1 VCWRGPTR
9 ALGRNHWRQIEQGL
23 FRGAGIGNYDDDC
36 SGGCTR
42 PFTVIVVH
50 SRRGIGS
57 AICVSV
63 LSASHLEE
71 QPPGTFLICPVC
83 WWEDDDAQFRRP
95 DLVGGAN
102 GVSLEQA
109 RRNYSECGI
118 SDPAARRYQRNATD
132 IIFTYW
138 LVGSGWALGNIADGR
153 RGYKMI
159 PTYLSDALGD
169 LIHAVNCVFDTAM
182 RNVPGRMNL
191 ESGYGRSF
199 AATIDSTF
207 RSADFGNG
215 TWENPSIP
223 MGRPGPEI
231 SKEWHSK
238 QSVTSAGSLL
248 RSSGPLPASF
258 HNIPSASTKRSGIMP
273 SHRAGLRISGHGFI
287 RTGVK
292 HYCSWVGPTRTRSLT
307 SQSAPLGN
315 F

>member
-1 VCWRGPTR
+1 MTTAQVD
-9 ALGRNHWRQIEQGL
+9 ALGHSQSSWYIR
-23 FRGAGIGNYDDDC
+23 
-36 SGGCTR
+36 
-42 PFTVIVVH
+42 VVE
-50 SRRGIGS
+50 SDQRF
-57 AICVSV
+57 ACPCCQ
-63 LSASHLEE
+63 LPTLEE

-118 SDPAARRYQRNATD
+118 SDPAARRYQRKRHRHNLHLL
-132 IIFTYW
+132 
-138 LVGSGWALGNIADGR
+138 LVGSGWALGKHRRWTARLQDDPHISIGR
-153 RGYKMI
+153 TRRSN
-159 PTYLSDALGD
+159 PTPST
-169 LIHAVNCVFDTAM
+169 VFSIRAM

-287 RTGVK
+287 RN
-292 HYCSWVGPTRTRSLT
+292 RREALLF
-307 SQSAPLGN
+307 LGWPN
-315 F
+315 SNP